1 MGKVWQAYVA
11 LSQIKP
17 GGLPQVGANQSS
29 LKIGLQLFFGVVGAL
44 ALLFVVIGGFR
55 YVISAGNPKGAAE
68 GKNTIIYA
76 VVGLVIAI
84 SGEAIV
90 TWLLTLI

>member
-1 MGKVWQAYVA
+1 MDKLWCAYLA
-11 LSQIKP
+11 TSIKP
-17 GGLPQVGANQSS
+17 EGLPQVSANGST
-29 LKIGLQLFFGVVGAL
+29 LQIILQIFFGLVGAL

-55 YVISAGNPKGAAE
+55 YVISAGDPKAAAE

-90 TWLLTLI
+90 TWLLTII